1 MLNPKM
7 VSKLNEQINLE
18 FYSSNL
24 YLQMSAWCEEK
35 GFTGAAEFMRKHA
48 AEEMDHMTRL
58 FTYVSETGAMPILGT
73 IEAPPHE
80 FDSLADV
87 FETTYQHECQITE
100 KINELAHQ
108 AFTNHDYSTFNF
120 LQWYVAEQHEEE
132 TLFKSVLDKINL
144 VGHDGHA
151 LFFVDKDLAEMAK
164 NGSTSIMTDAQ
175 A

>member
-1 MLNPKM
+1 MLKAK
-7 VSKLNEQINLE
+7 VVEQLNQQINLE

-24 YLQMSAWCEEK
+24 YLQMSAWCDEK
-35 GFTGAAEFMRKHA
+35 GFGGAAEFMRKHA
-48 AEEMDHMTRL
+48 TEEMDHMTRL
-58 FTYVSETGAMPILGT
+58 FTYVSETGALPILGT

-87 FETTYQHECQITE
+87 FEKTYQHECEITE

-132 TLFKSVLDKINL
+132 TLFKSILDKINL

-164 NGSTSIMTDAQ
+164 SNSANATTTTSV
-175 A
+175 